1 MTEKQEKIL
10 NAALEL
16 FSKMGYANSSTSKI
30 AKEAGVSE
38 GLIFRHFGSKEGLLD
53 AIVSMG
59 LEDMERVILKI
70 KTSSGPK
77 GVIISALHMPEDL
90 ISENPKFWKVQFS
103 LKYQSPD
110 VARKYHES
118 SIMLE
123 ANKALTKAFKSLG
136 YSQPELE
143 AQFMMMIISSFFMF
157 LIQQDLP
164 NYKELIKLVK
174 SKYQL

>member
-16 FSKMGYANSSTSKI
+16 FSNMGYANSSTSRI
-30 AKEAGVSE
+30 AKVAGVSE

-59 LEDMERVILKI
+59 LEDMEKVILKI
-70 KTSSGPK
+70 KASSSPK
-77 GVIISALHMPEDL
+77 EVIISALNMPEDL
-90 ISENPKFWKVQFS
+90 INENPKFWKVQFS

-118 SIMLE
+118 PIMLE
-123 ANKALTKAFKSLG
+123 ANNALASAFKSLG
-136 YSQPELE
+136 YKQPELE

-164 NYKELIKLVK
+164 NCKELMDFVK